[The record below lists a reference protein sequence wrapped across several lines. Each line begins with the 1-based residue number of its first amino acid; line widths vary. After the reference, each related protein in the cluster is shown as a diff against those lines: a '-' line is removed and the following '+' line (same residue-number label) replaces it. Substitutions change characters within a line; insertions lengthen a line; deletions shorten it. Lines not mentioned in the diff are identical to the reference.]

1 MGTVIQVEARG
12 AGWPVMPIVAGIFAA
27 GGLVVSWL
35 HLDRLPVTLCMFK
48 SVTGLPCMSC
58 GTTRAFGRLGAL
70 DPMGAL
76 AMNPLATLVVAALF
90 AWALLDLLFWTRG
103 RRLKLGLSRG
113 QKGWLLVAA
122 GLAVLVNWGYLI
134 WAGR

>member
-1 MGTVIQVEARG
+1 MGTVIHVEERR
-12 AGWPVMPIVAGIFAA
+12 AGWPVMPIVAAVFAA
-27 GGLVVSWL
+27 GGLIVSWL

-58 GTTRAFGRLGAL
+58 GTTRALGRLGAF
-70 DPMGAL
+70 DPLGAL
-76 AMNPLATLVVAALF
+76 AMNPLATLAVAALF
-90 AWALLDLLFWTRG
+90 AYALVDLLFWTRG

-113 QKGWLLVAA
+113 QKLWILGL
-122 GLAVLVNWGYLI
+122 GFLAVFVNWAYLI